1 MDTTTAEEEIAS
13 YNRGIFK
20 WFSFTPEMVQKFSI
34 DPKSSCIVRKELKM
48 KLALENV
55 SGVCKTCGWKSKV
68 AFGNPSNWVRHLLVS

>member
-1 MDTTTAEEEIAS
+1 
-13 YNRGIFK
+13 
-20 WFSFTPEMVQKFSI
+20 MVLVYTRNGAKFAI
-34 DPKSSCIVRKELKM
+34 DPKCSGIVGKELKM

>member
-1 MDTTTAEEEIAS
+1 MDTTTAEEDIPW

-20 WFSFTPEMVQKFSI
+20 WFSFTLEMVQKFAI
-34 DPKSSCIVRKELKM
+34 DPKCSGIVSKELKM